1 MLKWLQFIGSTGYL
15 KVKSRGMQVVVSL
28 DSTKVTRVV
37 GIPFHICS
45 LNACQQKLILSMC
58 CLNKTKTAL
67 NQSVIIT
74 FTF

>member
-37 GIPFHICS
+37 FVVY
-45 LNACQQKLILSMC
+45 ACQQKLILSMC
-58 CLNKTKTAL
+58 CRNKTITAF